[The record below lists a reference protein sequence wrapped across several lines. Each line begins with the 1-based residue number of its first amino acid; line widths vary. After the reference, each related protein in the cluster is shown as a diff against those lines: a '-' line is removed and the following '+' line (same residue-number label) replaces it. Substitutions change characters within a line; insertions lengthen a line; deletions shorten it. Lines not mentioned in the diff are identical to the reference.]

1 MSTSPSSS
9 WAAVIDMA
17 SVRNISPPKWPLGTL
32 TLPARSLTVIAYQM
46 KQSTGMAN
54 LNRDRPPKSS
64 PPTNLL
70 PPSSS
75 LQQKHLLS
83 YSTVHSNNSSAV
95 MHPIPLTSSNK
106 QLFNISIPFK
116 VPSSLSK
123 ARRAFLRFGVLGVP
137 GNGTW
142 QVNVTCVGGS
152 SHVSVVDVAVE
163 YG

>member
-1 MSTSPSSS
+1 
-9 WAAVIDMA
+9 
-17 SVRNISPPKWPLGTL
+17 
-32 TLPARSLTVIAYQM
+32 
-46 KQSTGMAN
+46 
-54 LNRDRPPKSS
+54 
-64 PPTNLL
+64 
-70 PPSSS
+70 
-75 LQQKHLLS
+75 
-83 YSTVHSNNSSAV
+83 

-142 QVNVTCVGGS
+142 EVNVTCVGGS
-152 SHVSVVDVAVE
+152 SHVSIVDVAME